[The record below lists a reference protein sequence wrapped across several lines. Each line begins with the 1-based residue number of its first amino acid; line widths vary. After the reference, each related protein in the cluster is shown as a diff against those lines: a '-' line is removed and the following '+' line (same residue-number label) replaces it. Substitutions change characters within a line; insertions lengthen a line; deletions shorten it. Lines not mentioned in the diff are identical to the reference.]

1 MGGIRSQH
9 TLFLALLNRK
19 LKEGILSTCPKV
31 IVFEEPEVADS
42 MLGHPA
48 YPLMAFIQKEY
59 AKQGQTLEEQFC

>member
-9 TLFLALLNRK
+9 THFLALLNRK

-31 IVFEEPEVADS
+31 IVFEEPEVPDS